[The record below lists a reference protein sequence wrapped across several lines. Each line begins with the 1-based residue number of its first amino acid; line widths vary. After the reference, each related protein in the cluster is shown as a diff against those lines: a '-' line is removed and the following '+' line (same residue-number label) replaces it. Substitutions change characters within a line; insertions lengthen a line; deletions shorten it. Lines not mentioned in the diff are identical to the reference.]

1 MLDVRP
7 FRFLRP
13 LTALAL
19 LAAILAIAPPPAA
32 AVEVGTEIPDV
43 ETAPN
48 LRVSDGVLSLTLEE
62 AISIALRRNLGLV
75 VERYRLSEANLNLDA
90 AAGIFDT
97 NLTADLSSSD
107 DSSPSA
113 SQIDGADVQTTE
125 VQVWNLGVSQLVDTG
140 GTASVQFTN
149 RRLETNSLFASLN
162 PSYASGLDFS
172 FRQPLLRDQGR
183 LATKRNILVA
193 RNNQD
198 ISRENFELQVA
209 QAVQDVETGY
219 WTLVQSQE
227 QLEVS
232 RESLELAKQLHDQ
245 NKIRVEVGTLAP
257 LELVQSEAG
266 VATREEEIIRAE
278 GAVGDAEDRLRQL
291 LNLDL
296 PGAWDLTIDT
306 ESDPPVD
313 PFQVDLDEAIAKALA
328 HRPELRQKRIDQ
340 QNREVDANFFRNQ
353 ELPRLDL
360 TVNYGLN
367 GIGGDVPGGVN
378 PFTGEVIEP
387 LPGGYSDALDQ
398 VTGGDFDGWSA
409 AVNLVYPLRN
419 RAARAGSALAD
430 VALER
435 GEAELRDLELGVATE
450 VRRLVRAVLTAEK
463 ARESAAVS
471 RRLEEKNLEAEQKR
485 YDNGMSTSFQV
496 LEIQEDLSAARSRE
510 VSSITTY
517 RLALVNYYRAIGGLL
532 EQSGVEIATPVDGA
546 E

>member
-1 MLDVRP
+1 MLDVQT
-7 FRFLRP
+7 FRFVRP
-13 LTALAL
+13 LAVLFL
-19 LAAILAIAPPPAA
+19 LAAAVVPSPAA
-32 AVEVGTEIPDV
+32 AVEVGTEIPDL
-43 ETAPN
+43 ESSPN
-48 LRVSDGVLSLTLEE
+48 LRISDGVLRLTLDE
-62 AISIALRRNLGLV
+62 AITIALRRNLGLV
-75 VERYRLSEANLNLDA
+75 VERYRLSEANLNLDSA
-90 AAGIFDT
+90 IGIFDP
-97 NLTADLSSSD
+97 NLTVDLSASD
-107 DSSPSA
+107 DTSPSA

-125 VQVWNLGVSQLVDTG
+125 VQIWNLGVSQLVDTG
-140 GTASVQFTN
+140 GTASIEFTN

-162 PSYASGLDFS
+162 PSYSSGLDLN

-193 RNNQD
+193 RNNQE
-198 ISRENFELQVA
+198 ISRENFELQVV
-209 QAVQDVETGY
+209 QAVQDIETGY

-227 QLEVS
+227 QLEVA
-232 RESLELAKQLHDQ
+232 RESLELAKQLHEQ

-257 LELVQSEAG
+257 LELIQSEAG

-291 LNLDL
+291 LNLDV
-296 PGAWDLTIDT
+296 PGVWDLKIET

-313 PFQVDLDEAIAKALA
+313 PFQVDLDEAIARALA
-328 HRPELRQKRIDQ
+328 QRPELRQKRIDQ

-360 TVNYGLN
+360 TVSYGIN

-378 PFTGEVIEP
+378 PFTGEIIEP

-398 VTGGDFDGWSA
+398 ITEADFDGWSA
-409 AVNLVYPLRN
+409 AVNLVYPFRN
-419 RAARAGSALAD
+419 RAARAAGTLAE
-430 VALER
+430 VAWER
-435 GEAELRDLELGVATE
+435 GEAELRDLELGVATD

-485 YDNGMSTSFQV
+485 YDNGMSTSYQV

-510 VSSITTY
+510 VTSITTY
-517 RLALVNYYRAIGGLL
+517 RLALVSYYRAVGGLL
-532 EQSGVEIATPVDGA
+532 EQSGVEIAASASGA